1 MSDVRML
8 NQALD
13 ADIDEIDRQAENMMQ
28 AIADFTG
35 IVQANLQNFEGMT
48 ADELTT
54 KCNELNQL
62 AGGMAN
68 TFNNA
73 GDTLTWM
80 IQSLNDAD
88 RRGGVIVSG

>member
-28 AIADFTG
+28 AIAEFTSL
-35 IVQANLQNFEGMT
+35 VQANLENFQGMT
-48 ADELTT
+48 AEELTT
-54 KCNELNQL
+54 QCNELNRL

-80 IQSLNDAD
+80 IQKLNDAD
-88 RRGGVIVSG
+88 RRGGVIVAG